1 MQKKF
6 NDIKEEKLQLLAGVS
21 NETIVSQFK
30 LYIDNIKQNPAT
42 SWQLVFTGNDLEMKR
57 KTALAIAGILEV
69 SLVDIGQETPLYKI
83 VTSSTQD
90 YRDKVLFFKNLENKG
105 EKFFS
110 DMEQLLGKKDQLV
123 ILSGT
128 SEQLSQ
134 FLPEWKSLELIG
146 PYGHFDFNPQQAQET
161 AITTETTNPSEVSKS
176 EDPASIKSEEEVKND
191 IQPKTSTIVDSNI
204 DYSNQLEQIQRVLS
218 LLQSQL
224 ANIPTQQVLD
234 QKLKEARDESLA
246 DTQSILR
253 QVGTLINKQNEG
265 QIYLARD
272 VQSSK
277 DMLQELRRLINE
289 QNTRPSTLDTL
300 SSRIT
305 QQQQAIGKI
314 SHDLSALSEMLVD
327 EPKQNVMLENMQFNI
342 NQIAQGLSIAKEYEQ
357 LRRENEAYRADTN
370 MKNFR
375 RYGIDG
381 LIKLYTIVCTR
392 IFQIEKRIEE
402 ETAEKLDINTLQWI
416 LRRLERQFKLLGIVL
431 EKSDTLE
438 QMDEAR
444 MELFGVDEYDESLIM
459 VPTNYQTFDHKV
471 ERCVVPAFVWTIPSV
486 TSAPGNKWYL
496 QLQKVC
502 IYRYTNRIDNS
513 NN

>member
-1 MQKKF
+1 MLFFDEIKK
-6 NDIKEEKLQLLAGVS
+6 EQLQRLVEAS
-21 NETIVSQFK
+21 NEAIVSQFVE
-30 LYIDNIKQNPAT
+30 YFNNIRQNPSI
-42 SWQLVFTGNDLEMKR
+42 SWHLVFTGTNQEMKE
-57 KTALAIAGILEV
+57 KTASAIADILKAQFIIIDSEV
-69 SLVDIGQETPLYKI
+69 SIYRIITNYGQE
-83 VTSSTQD
+83 
-90 YRDKVLFFKNLENKG
+90 YRDKVLYFKLPENKSDKYYYGLENILKR
-105 EKFFS
+105 KT
-110 DMEQLLGKKDQLV
+110 LLV

-128 SEQLSQ
+128 SNQLSENLTNWRNQ
-134 FLPEWKSLELIG
+134 ELIG
-146 PYGHFDFNPQQAQET
+146 PNGHFDFDILQAQ
-161 AITTETTNPSEVSKS
+161 
-176 EDPASIKSEEEVKND
+176 PASDATPATTDHPQKEDTAFENPVIETKDDN
-191 IQPKTSTIVDSNI
+191 QPISSPLVGPYI
-204 DYSNQLEQIQRVLS
+204 DYSNQLEQIQRILS

-234 QKLKEARDESLA
+234 QKLKVARDESLA

-277 DMLQELRRLINE
+277 DMLQELRRLIYE

-342 NQIAQGLSIAKEYEQ
+342 NQIAQGLSIAMNYEQ
-357 LRRENEAYRADTN
+357 LKRENEAYRADTN

-381 LIKLYTIVCTR
+381 LIKLYTNICTR
-392 IFQIEKRIEE
+392 IFQIENHIEDD
-402 ETAEKLDINTLQWI
+402 TAEKLDVNTLQWM
-416 LRRLERQFKLLGIVL
+416 LRRIEKQFKPLGIIL
-431 EKSDTLE
+431 EKAETLE
-438 QMDEAR
+438 PMDETV
-444 MELFGVDEYDESLIM
+444 MELFGEDEYDESLII
-459 VPTNYQTFDHKV
+459 VPTTNPFYDHRV
-471 ERCVVPAFVWTIPSV
+471 ERSVVPAFVWTIPSV

-496 QLQKVC
+496 QPQKVC
-502 IYRYTNRIDNS
+502 IYRYSNPIDNS
-513 NN
+513 QN